1 MTVANVSL
9 DFGYFVSIVYNFLFD
24 ISFFWIL
31 YFNAEFSNDIATIFA
46 IDAIV
51 IVCLKSIDHS
61 RTCTEFKG
69 YIESLEYFKISAITV
84 TLLGIVCEGI

>member
-1 MTVANVSL
+1 MTVANVFL
-9 DFGYFVSIVYNFLFD
+9 DFGYFVFIIYNFLFD
-24 ISFFWIL
+24 ISFIWIL
-31 YFNAEFSNDIATIFA
+31 YSEFSNGIATIFA

-69 YIESLEYFKISAITV
+69 YIESWEVHRNISKLV
-84 TLLGIVCEGI
+84 R

>member
-31 YFNAEFSNDIATIFA
+31 YFNAEFSNGIATIFA
-46 IDAIV
+46 IDVIV

-61 RTCTEFKG
+61 RTCKG
-69 YIESLEYFKISAITV
+69 YIESSEYFKISAITV

>member
-31 YFNAEFSNDIATIFA
+31 YFNAEFSNGIATIFA

-69 YIESLEYFKISAITV
+69 YIESWEVHRNISKLV
-84 TLLGIVCEGI
+84 R